1 MGWNIHSTPWNV
13 YSSPWNVRSA
23 SRNIKLRYLQRE
35 YHPAAK
41 PNVPR
46 LFMEISMPT
55 DAGMQTLHHFRAVF
69 EEFCIFFMQKPY
81 LCFLNHTIMEQLYE
95 FFNRKLKHTPTEFF
109 RYQYNQIKWNGR
121 AFGIVGPRG
130 VGKSTML
137 LQYIKFNLNPADT
150 LYVSADHLYFAE
162 HKLVELADRFV
173 KMGGKHLFIDEI
185 HKYEGWSRELKQ
197 IYDSY
202 DDLQLVIS
210 GSSILDI
217 YKGLADLSRRMP
229 IYTMQGLSFR
239 EYLHLF
245 HQIETPVYSLNEI
258 LAHKAVLPVEHPLP
272 LFKDYLRRGYY
283 PFAKDEEY
291 EMELMQVIN
300 QTMEVDIP
308 QHIQA
313 NIALGRK
320 LKSLLMV
327 IAKSVPFKP
336 VMQKLAEVTGIS
348 RNDIPNYL
356 IYIEKAGMIAQ
367 LHDTTGGLRGLG
379 KVEKLYLDNSNLI
392 YTLAPE
398 HAEIG
403 NVRETFFMN
412 QTRVLNNVTS
422 SSVSDFEIDGKVF
435 EIGGRKKGQKQIE
448 SVQEGYIVKD
458 DIENGYANIVP
469 LWAFGLNY

>member
-1 MGWNIHSTPWNV
+1 
-13 YSSPWNVRSA
+13 
-23 SRNIKLRYLQRE
+23 
-35 YHPAAK
+35 
-41 PNVPR
+41 
-46 LFMEISMPT
+46 
-55 DAGMQTLHHFRAVF
+55 
-69 EEFCIFFMQKPY
+69 
-81 LCFLNHTIMEQLYE
+81 MEQLYE
-95 FFNRKLKHTPTEFF
+95 FFNRKLKSTPTDFL
-109 RYQYNQIKWNGR
+109 RYRYYQIKWNGR
-121 AFGIVGPRG
+121 AFGLVGPRG

-137 LQYIKFNLNPADT
+137 LQYIKQNLSPTDT
-150 LYVSADHLYFAE
+150 LYVSADHLYFSE

-202 DDLQLVIS
+202 EDLQLVIS

-239 EYLHLF
+239 EYLSLF
-245 HQIETPVYSLNEI
+245 HHIQVPAYSLDDI
-258 LAHKAVLPVEHPLP
+258 LAHKAILPDIDHPLP
-272 LFKDYLRRGYY
+272 YFHDYLRKGYY
-283 PFAKDEEY
+283 PFGKDEEY

-313 NIALGRK
+313 NISLGRK

-327 IAKSVPFKP
+327 VAQSVPFKP
-336 VMQKLAEVTGIS
+336 VMQRLAEATGIN
-348 RNDIPNYL
+348 RNDIANYL
-356 IYIEKAGMIAQ
+356 IYMERAGTIAQ
-367 LHDTTGGLRGLG
+367 LRDTTGGIRGLG
-379 KVEKLYLDNSNLI
+379 KVEKLYLDNTNLI
-392 YTLAPE
+392 YTLAPH

-403 NVRETFFMN
+403 NIRETFFMN
-412 QTRVLNNVTS
+412 QMRVQNDIVS
-422 SSVSDFEIDGKVF
+422 SKISDFEINGKVF

-448 SVQEGYIVKD
+448 NAADGYIVKD
-458 DIENGYANIVP
+458 DIESGYANVIP